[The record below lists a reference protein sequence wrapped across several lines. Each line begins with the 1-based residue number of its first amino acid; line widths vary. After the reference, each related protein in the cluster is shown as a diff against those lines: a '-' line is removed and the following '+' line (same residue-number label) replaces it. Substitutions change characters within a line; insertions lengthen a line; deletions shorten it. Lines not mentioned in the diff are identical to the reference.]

1 MINKAEVFLNRGVE
15 MKITVVGSINV
26 DNVLNIKRFPK
37 IGETIS
43 AMDYN
48 IKFGGKGANQAVA
61 ACKLGAEVSLI
72 GAVGKDDLG
81 KQNINNFKNFGMN
94 VEGIKI
100 SDNQTGCAM
109 ISVDESGN
117 NKIIIY
123 PGANNSV
130 DEEQIKKYEYLIKE
144 CDLVMLQFEIPMPSV
159 EYAAK
164 IAKKY
169 GKTIILNPAPARK
182 ISDSLLEMADYI
194 TPNETELMEITG
206 ISDIK
211 KGAKNLIE
219 RGAKNVIVT
228 LGDKGCFYINKN
240 EEIKMDSFKINA
252 VDSTAAGD
260 SFNAAFSVA
269 ICENKTMKECL
280 RFANA
285 VGALTAA
292 KQGAQN
298 SLPCRNELEN
308 FLNSRNN

>member
-1 MINKAEVFLNRGVE
+1 

-100 SDNQTGCAM
+100 SDNQTGCAV

-117 NKIIIY
+117 NMIIIY

-144 CDLVMLQFEIPMPSV
+144 CDLVMLQFEIPMLSV

-211 KGAKNLIE
+211 KGAENLIE
-219 RGAKNVIVT
+219 RGAKNIIVT

-240 EEIKMDSFKINA
+240 EEIKMDSFKINV

-285 VGALTAA
+285 VGALTAT

-298 SLPCRNELEN
+298 SIPYRNELEN